1 MGSALSI
8 DRNYIESFSV
18 KQTPVMVLRE
28 NVYELNANGRFA
40 KMWAWLYGK
49 MLKHK
54 QLRSFYE
61 RTTVTEKVV
70 IDQSDFT
77 TKLYEYYKVASR
89 ERKPAQV
96 YVGPAEFQEMAR
108 ASRAATDNFY
118 SGFISFD
125 VVLDAGIRNASGMKL
140 GGINVTVVPYMKG
153 VLIV

>member
-8 DRNYIESFSV
+8 DRNYIEIFSV

-28 NVYELNANGRFA
+28 NVYELDANGRFA
-40 KMWAWLYGK
+40 KLWTWLYGK
-49 MLKHK
+49 MLKYK

-61 RTTVTEKVV
+61 RTMVTEKVV

-77 TKLYEYYKVASR
+77 AKLYEYYKVAR
-89 ERKPAQV
+89 LDRTPTQV

-108 ASRAATDNFY
+108 ASRHATDNFY
-118 SGFISFD
+118 SGFVSFN

-140 GGINVTVVPYMKG
+140 GDLNVTVVPYMKG